1 MVRFHLERNQL
12 RSKRRVS
19 RRVALAG
26 LFADATDQVPHL
38 VGQKG
43 ARVED
48 GNNRGLPFAAREE
61 VL

>member
-43 ARVED
+43 VCMEN
-48 GNNRGLPFAAREE
+48 GNRGLLLAAKEE
-61 VL
+61 A